1 MSLLIRAA
9 VLGGLAYAVSR
20 AVRTSRQSIDSSRF
34 DARRLARASTDKLD
48 ETADETWPTSEQ
60 LSTSRL

>member
-20 AVRTSRQSIDSSRF
+20 AVRTSRQSIDSSRS
-34 DARRLARASTDKLD
+34 DARRLARASTADLD
-48 ETADETWPTSEQ
+48 EPLEEPWPTADQ
-60 LSTSRL
+60 LSTTRL